1 MIFSP
6 TKEDYLSLLNL
17 LGRILVIL
25 GGLFLIPGLIA
36 FFSKEGNPL
45 YDFILSFFICESLGL
60 FLLLFFNGKK
70 ELNYSLTFLFVAL
83 LWMVVPLIG
92 SLPLWLS
99 GYFNSFLDAFFDAM
113 SGFATTGLSVV
124 QNVDHLPFS
133 VNFWRHFMM
142 FLGGQGIVIVAISF
156 AAEASTYS
164 LGLYIGEAREEKLLP
179 NIIDTARFIWL
190 VSIIYF
196 IVGSLALFFLGLHAG
211 LPVKKAGFH
220 SIFLFMAAFDTG
232 GFTPQSMNIFY
243 YHSFIF
249 EMATVFLMI
258 LGSFNFNLH
267 YFIWLKRRKEI
278 FRNIEIRTFIIS
290 VTLLFI
296 FLSLGLLS
304 ILNLSFGE
312 FFRKAFYQII
322 TAHTGCGFSNIYP
335 SQLAGWPKQ
344 ALIFIIIAMAFGGGI
359 GSTTG
364 GIKVM
369 RVALLFKA
377 VISEIKEWIF
387 PAKAKVYEK
396 YHHLQDMVLQD
407 ERIRLV
413 FIVSFFYFL
422 SYFIGGIIG
431 TFYGYPFLESLFE
444 STSAAANVGLSVGI
458 TSAAMPAG
466 LKAAYIIQMWSGR
479 LEFISIIV
487 GLGVLVSSLKR

>member
-6 TKEDYLSLLNL
+6 TKDDYLSLLNL
-17 LGRILVIL
+17 LGRILTIL
-25 GGLFLIPGLIA
+25 GSLFLIPAVIA
-36 FFSKEGNPL
+36 FILKEINPL
-45 YDFILSFFICESLGL
+45 YDFILSFFICESIGL
-60 FLLLFFNGKK
+60 ALLLFFNLKK

-83 LWMVVPLIG
+83 LWVIVPLIG

-99 GYFNSFLDAFFDAM
+99 GNFHSFLDAFFDAM
-113 SGFATTGLSVV
+113 SGFATTGLSVI

-156 AAEASTYS
+156 ASEASAYS
-164 LGLYIGEAREEKLLP
+164 LGLYVGEAREEKLLP

-190 VSIIYF
+190 VSFVYF
-196 IVGSLALFFLGLHAG
+196 VIGSLALFFLGLQAG
-211 LPVKKAGFH
+211 LPIKKAGFH

-249 EMATVFLMI
+249 ELATVFLMI
-258 LGSFNFNLH
+258 LGAFNFNLH
-267 YFIWLKRRKEI
+267 YFIWLKKRKEI
-278 FRNIEIRTFIIS
+278 LRNIETRAFVVSFT
-290 VTLLFI
+290 VLFL
-296 FLSLGLLS
+296 FLSLALLS
-304 ILNLSFGE
+304 KADFSFLE
-312 FFRKAFYQII
+312 FFRKGFYQII

-335 SQLAGWPKQ
+335 GQLASWPRE

-364 GIKVM
+364 GIKLM
-369 RVALLFKA
+369 RVALLGKA
-377 VISEIKEWIF
+377 VISEVKEWLF
-387 PAKAKVYEK
+387 PARARVYEK
-396 YHHLQDMVLQD
+396 YHHLQDTVLRD
-407 ERIRLV
+407 ERIRMV

-422 SYFIGGIIG
+422 SYFIGGVIG

-458 TSAAMPAG
+458 TQASMPAG
-466 LKAAYIIQMWSGR
+466 LKMAYIIQMWSGR

-487 GLGVLVSSLKR
+487 GLGVLFSSLKR